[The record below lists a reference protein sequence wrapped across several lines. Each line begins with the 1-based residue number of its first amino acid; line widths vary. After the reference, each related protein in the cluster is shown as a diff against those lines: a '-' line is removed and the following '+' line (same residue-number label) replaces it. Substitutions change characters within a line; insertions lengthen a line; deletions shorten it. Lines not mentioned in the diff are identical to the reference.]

1 MQTAVQSNAAI
12 KSGGV
17 ISGSKMVQSRLYQQP
32 VSHKTYGVVQR
43 RYRVLDIAFSLAP
56 LLTSENIWCCFVACL
71 GKRDLAHASV

>member
-1 MQTAVQSNAAI
+1 MQTAVCAI

-32 VSHKTYGVVQR
+32 VSHKTYVVVQR

-56 LLTSENIWCCFVACL
+56 SENIWCCFEACL
-71 GKRDLAHASV
+71 GKRGLAHASV